1 VLEHERRQEI
11 AMKFPLTI
19 RWLVASACVALLA
32 ACGVTYSRED
42 FTKAVVGHSEQVV
55 TTAVG
60 KPSAVREDAAEH
72 ATWVYKHQTF
82 DLNNQ
87 NRMDSETT
95 VIFEG
100 PAGNRHATKVD
111 FS

>member
-1 VLEHERRQEI
+1 LEI
-11 AMKFPLTI
+11 AMTLIANRFLI
-19 RWLVASACVALLA
+19 VAALVASALLA
-32 ACGVTYSRED
+32 ACGNTFSRDD
-42 FTKAVVGHSEQVV
+42 FTKAVVGKSEQEV

-60 KPSAVREDAAEH
+60 KPSSVKETDAEH
-72 ATWVYKHQTF
+72 ATWTYSHQTF

-87 NRMDSETT
+87 NRIDSTTT

-100 PAGNRHATKVD
+100 PAGKRHATKVD